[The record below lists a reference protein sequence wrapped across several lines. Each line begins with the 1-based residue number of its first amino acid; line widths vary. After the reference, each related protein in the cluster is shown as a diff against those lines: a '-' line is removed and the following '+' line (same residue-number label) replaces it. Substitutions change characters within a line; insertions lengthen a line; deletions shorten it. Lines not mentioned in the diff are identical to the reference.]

1 MYSIHILFYTQVQR
15 RRGIAAALSVRAQTD
30 VVLVQYLYINNTLI
44 NVYYVILVY
53 CYRNT
58 FIFIFES
65 DEDPFFGIAERQ
77 ERTII

>member
-1 MYSIHILFYTQVQR
+1 M
-15 RRGIAAALSVRAQTD
+15 RGIAAVLSVRAQTD

-44 NVYYVILVY
+44 NVYYIILVY

-65 DEDPFFGIAERQ
+65 DKDLFFGIAKRH
-77 ERTII
+77 ERTI